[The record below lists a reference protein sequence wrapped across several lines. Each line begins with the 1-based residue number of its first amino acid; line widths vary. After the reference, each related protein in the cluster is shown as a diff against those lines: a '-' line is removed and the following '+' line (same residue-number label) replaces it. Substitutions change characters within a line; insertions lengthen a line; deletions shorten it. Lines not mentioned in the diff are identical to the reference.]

1 MSESFPLAGLLARGG
16 FCSGVS
22 MSAEGMAKSW
32 KHGSAGVPPAIVSQR
47 PQRLILCAY
56 PRISSQRMEVQV
68 PGSAPAHGCCR
79 VRPAPDLK

>member
-1 MSESFPLAGLLARGG
+1 MSESFPPAGLLARGG

-22 MSAEGMAKSW
+22 MSAEELAKSW
-32 KHGSAGVPPAIVSQR
+32 KHGSAGVPPSFPNGRSAAFCVPIDEF
-47 PQRLILCAY
+47 P
-56 PRISSQRMEVQV
+56 SQRMEVQV